1 MELLSILKGEIN
13 KVPNIA
19 QRSKEIL
26 THLIGNQSRAEFR
39 SEQFARLQPVLFV
52 PDEVK
57 ESVFEEFDP
66 VLCAMDVIETN
77 VSRIFDSIL
86 DFDGDDTQFQ
96 EMMKKGAEKLIVD
109 LIDELEGGFQNGF
122 DDLLAFFKPNLTQ
135 LLKVASEPKQ
145 ANLVTMFGVPPI
157 MNFINH
163 CQNNAN
169 QIRGEKN
176 KQVIT
181 GQEQSKDVE
190 MKEETK
196 DEARESLQQRYARV
210 LAEDQETL
218 KKYQSV
224 PNSWAYCSLDLEHS
238 TAITEEEQKLTN
250 QSYKNDRWSNS
261 KPTDVYFHG
270 KLRESLVDSGLFAN
284 TAIDNAMKKLEPQ
297 SIPQELQA
305 AYFDMLRSAVKARI

>member
-1 MELLSILKGEIN
+1 MELLSILKGEIT

-52 PDEVK
+52 PAEVK

-135 LLKVASEPKQ
+135 LLKVASEPK
-145 ANLVTMFGVPPI
+145 
-157 MNFINH
+157 
-163 CQNNAN
+163 
-169 QIRGEKN
+169 
-176 KQVIT
+176 
-181 GQEQSKDVE
+181 
-190 MKEETK
+190 
-196 DEARESLQQRYARV
+196 
-210 LAEDQETL
+210 
-218 KKYQSV
+218 
-224 PNSWAYCSLDLEHS
+224 
-238 TAITEEEQKLTN
+238 
-250 QSYKNDRWSNS
+250 
-261 KPTDVYFHG
+261 
-270 KLRESLVDSGLFAN
+270 
-284 TAIDNAMKKLEPQ
+284 
-297 SIPQELQA
+297 
-305 AYFDMLRSAVKARI
+305 